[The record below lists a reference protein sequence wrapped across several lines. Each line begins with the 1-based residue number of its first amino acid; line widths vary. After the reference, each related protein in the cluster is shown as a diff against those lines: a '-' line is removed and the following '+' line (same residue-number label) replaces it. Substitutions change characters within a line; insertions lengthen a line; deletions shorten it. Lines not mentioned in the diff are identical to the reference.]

1 MNRRTVE
8 RLLWTAVVVV
18 PLLAVSGALLAVR
31 VFSNGPRAPGG
42 VSIEDFVATPVAEDR
57 PAPSFDLP
65 SLVGPGR
72 LSLADYRGRVVV
84 LNIWASWCGPC
95 RAEAP
100 ELERVAEQ
108 SRDVVVVG
116 VDHEDARD
124 AAVSFRRRFGLTY
137 PMAFDPGGTVAAAY
151 GAFGL
156 PTTYVIDG
164 SGRSRYRLVGRIATS
179 VLEPLIKRLA
189 NARWQN
195 ARAGGLSPSYGP
207 SPFVMTAN
215 RHDQTGP
222 FRAGFPCLPT
232 IDATHVLDGE
242 VAQFRRQRAG
252 WRVQ

>member
-18 PLLAVSGALLAVR
+18 PLLAVGGALLAVR

-108 SRDVVVVG
+108 NRDVVVV
-116 VDHEDARD
+116 VRQYLAEI
-124 AAVSFRRRFGLTY
+124 SFEFG
-137 PMAFDPGGTVAAAY
+137 GI
-151 GAFGL
+151 FGN
-156 PTTYVIDG
+156 
-164 SGRSRYRLVGRIATS
+164 RLVLLTDVSRCMRQGEGKTS
-179 VLEPLIKRLA
+179 KLLRER
-189 NARWQN
+189 
-195 ARAGGLSPSYGP
+195 
-207 SPFVMTAN
+207 
-215 RHDQTGP
+215 
-222 FRAGFPCLPT
+222 
-232 IDATHVLDGE
+232 
-242 VAQFRRQRAG
+242 
-252 WRVQ
+252 